1 MSCVIADLFTR
12 IRNAAA
18 AEHQDI
24 EVRFS
29 NLKLEIVKIL
39 KEEGFVRFY
48 EVVRPNDVKRG
59 IKVGLKYGP
68 SGESVVSSIVAVSR
82 PGKRVYVKKAQIP
95 KVRNGFGIC
104 ILSTPKGVLS
114 GRASRLANVGGE
126 LLAIVY

>member
-12 IRNAAA
+12 IRNASA

-29 NLKLEIVKIL
+29 NLKLEIIKIL

-48 EVVRPNDVKRG
+48 EVVRPNEVKRG

-68 SGESVVSSIVAVSR
+68 CGKSVMSSISTVSR
-82 PGKRVYVKKAQIP
+82 PGKRVYVKKARIP

-104 ILSTPKGVLS
+104 ILSTPKGILS

>member
-12 IRNAAA
+12 IRNASA

-29 NLKLEIVKIL
+29 NLKLEIIKIL

-68 SGESVVSSIVAVSR
+68 SGKSVMSSISSVSR
-82 PGKRVYVKKAQIP
+82 PGKRVYVKKAHIP

>member
-68 SGESVVSSIVAVSR
+68 SGESVMSSIVAVSR
-82 PGKRVYVKKAQIP
+82 PGKRVYVKNSQIP

>member
-12 IRNAAA
+12 IRNASA

-59 IKVGLKYGP
+59 IKIGLKYGP
-68 SGESVVSSIVAVSR
+68 AGKSVMSSIATVSR
-82 PGKRVYVKKAQIP
+82 PGKRVYVKKSRIP

>member
-12 IRNAAA
+12 IRNASA

-68 SGESVVSSIVAVSR
+68 SGDSVMSSIVAVSR

>member
-68 SGESVVSSIVAVSR
+68 SGESVMSSIVAVSR

>member
-48 EVVRPNDVKRG
+48 EVVRPNEIKRG

-68 SGESVVSSIVAVSR
+68 SGESVMSSIVAVSR

>member
-1 MSCVIADLFTR
+1 MSCVSADLFTR
-12 IRNAAA
+12 IRNASA

-68 SGESVVSSIVAVSR
+68 SGESVMSSIVAVSR

>member
-12 IRNAAA
+12 IRNASA

-68 SGESVVSSIVAVSR
+68 SGESVMSSIVAVSR

>member
-12 IRNAAA
+12 IRNASA

-29 NLKLEIVKIL
+29 NWKLEIVKIL

-68 SGESVVSSIVAVSR
+68 SGDSVMSSIVAVSR

>member
-12 IRNAAA
+12 IRNASA

-59 IKVGLKYGP
+59 IKIGLKYGP
-68 SGESVVSSIVAVSR
+68 SGKSVVSSIATVSR
-82 PGKRVYVKKAQIP
+82 PGKRIYLKKAQIP

-114 GRASRLANVGGE
+114 GRAARLANVGGE